1 MHKSKVIPD
10 KLPAENSIE
19 TRQIVIIGNKDN
31 NFKYDKDPKK
41 KNKDFTM
48 PEDESPG
55 DFIVPQ
61 VNKHLK
67 RLVLEELKNDDN
79 IIAVLAALSASF
91 ALAENEQTFYRIPEN
106 ESYTLLLRLGIVI
119 FSIASIFLV
128 VRRYQMLLLL
138 EVLKYTVGTKD
149 TLFSTGIY
157 KYMLL
162 EIFINCIISPPGYD
176 YYFEINTLGYTIIY
190 SIDDIITFFILL
202 RLYTI
207 LRLFSHHSIYTQSL
221 AERICDRYGQSADT
235 IFALK
240 SFMKDSPFVGIII
253 VFFSI
258 SLFSAAC
265 MRISERPETT
275 VGDTVNSS
283 KLENLSDNL
292 WVVFYTTTTVGY
304 GNIYPITHVGRLT
317 CIIACIFGNMYLG
330 LLIVAIHQKMEHDDN
345 EHLAYT
351 WVCRYYK
358 KSSIESHAKRAIRC
372 AVRLFLLS
380 KKWPRGTIS
389 KIKPNTRVQVKDQ
402 HFGFDLNYLNEEQY
416 RKKCEIYR
424 EMKDNLKTM
433 KDVVRKMRNSGVKE
447 ADCIKEVD
455 DTLRVDS
462 SMIFRKIQNMINKET
477 LMINK
482 DTISSQQGIEK
493 KLSEIKNNA
502 NNLRKML
509 RTAIRRRT
517 SQDDTPLISSK
528 TRRTVGFQ
536 YIS

>member
-1 MHKSKVIPD
+1 MHKSKVVPGEI
-10 KLPAENSIE
+10 LPNDSIE
-19 TRQIVIIGNKDN
+19 TRQIILVGNKDN
-31 NFKYDKDPKK
+31 NSKCNKEPKK
-41 KNKDFTM
+41 SKQNFIM

-55 DFIVPQ
+55 DFVVPQ

-79 IIAVLAALSASF
+79 ILAVLAALSASF
-91 ALAENEQTFYRIPEN
+91 ALAENEQTFYRIPESQ
-106 ESYTLLLRLGIVI
+106 SYTLLLRLGITI
-119 FSIASIFLV
+119 FSIASIFLII
-128 VRRYQMLLLL
+128 RRYQMLLLL

-157 KYMLL
+157 KNMLL

-176 YYFEINTLGYTIIY
+176 YYFEIDTLGYIITY

-221 AERICDRYGQSADT
+221 AERICERYGHSADT
-235 IFALK
+235 TFALK
-240 SFMKDSPFVGIII
+240 SFMKDSPFTGIII

-265 MRISERPETT
+265 MRIAERPETLASDEP
-275 VGDTVNSS
+275 VPS

-292 WVVFYTTTTVGY
+292 WVIFYTTTTVGY
-304 GNIYPITHVGRLT
+304 GNIFPITHVGRLT

-351 WVCRYYK
+351 WICRHYK
-358 KSSIESHAKRAIRC
+358 KSTIENHAKNAIRC
-372 AVRLFLLS
+372 AVKLFMLS

-389 KIKPNTRVQVKDQ
+389 KIKPNTKVKVKSRL
-402 HFGFDLNYLNEEQY
+402 FGFDLNYLNEEQFM
-416 RKKCEIYR
+416 KKCEIYR
-424 EMKDNLKTM
+424 EMKNNLKTM
-433 KDVVRKMRNSGVKE
+433 KDVVRKMRNAGTKE
-447 ADCIKEVD
+447 ANYIKEID
-455 DTLRVDS
+455 DTVKIDS
-462 SMIFRKIQNMINKET
+462 SMIFKKIQNMINKET
-477 LMINK
+477 LMINN
-482 DTISSQQGIEK
+482 DTVSSQQSIEK
-493 KLSEIKNNA
+493 KLSEVKENA

-517 SQDDTPLISSK
+517 SQDDTPLISTRK
-528 TRRTVGFQ
+528 RRTVGFEHLP
-536 YIS
+536 

>member
-1 MHKSKVIPD
+1 
-10 KLPAENSIE
+10 
-19 TRQIVIIGNKDN
+19 
-31 NFKYDKDPKK
+31 
-41 KNKDFTM
+41 
-48 PEDESPG
+48 
-55 DFIVPQ
+55 
-61 VNKHLK
+61 
-67 RLVLEELKNDDN
+67 
-79 IIAVLAALSASF
+79 
-91 ALAENEQTFYRIPEN
+91 
-106 ESYTLLLRLGIVI
+106 
-119 FSIASIFLV
+119 
-128 VRRYQMLLLL
+128 ML
-138 EVLKYTVGTKD
+138 
-149 TLFSTGIY
+149 F
-157 KYMLL
+157 

-202 RLYTI
+202 RLYSI

-221 AERICDRYGQSADT
+221 AERVCERHGQSADT

-265 MRISERPETT
+265 MRIAERPEIMA
-275 VGDTVNSS
+275 GDEITASR
-283 KLENLSDNL
+283 LENLADNL

-330 LLIVAIHQKMEHDDN
+330 LLIVAIHQKMEHNDN

-351 WVCRYYK
+351 WVCRHYK
-358 KSSIESHAKRAIRC
+358 KTSIENHAKNAIRC

-389 KIKPNTRVQVKDQ
+389 KIKPNTRVKVNNRY
-402 HFGFDLNYLNEEQY
+402 FGFDL
-416 RKKCEIYR
+416 
-424 EMKDNLKTM
+424 
-433 KDVVRKMRNSGVKE
+433 DVVRKMRNAGTKE
-447 ADCIKEVD
+447 ADCIKDVD

-462 SMIFRKIQNMINKET
+462 SVIFKKIQTMINKET
-477 LMINK
+477 LMNNN
-482 DTISSQQGIEK
+482 DTVASQQSIEK
-493 KLSEIKNNA
+493 KLSEVRNNA

-509 RTAIRRRT
+509 RKAIRRRT
-517 SQDDTPLISSK
+517 SQDDTPLISSR

-536 YIS
+536 YIP